1 MKKTIFLSIAGLFI
15 LLLAC
20 QKEPG
25 DIDDPGWGHGSD
37 NKQLIVMTYN
47 VRYCTPY
54 LVENAKP
61 DIDAIA
67 AIINKVKPDVV
78 FLQEVDRNTTRSGK
92 VDQLAE
98 LSKKTNMPFTFFG
111 KGQDYQGGEC
121 GCAFLSRVSL
131 SDPQLTIYPRAESQ
145 TSDRIMIQATL
156 KSGDKPV
163 TVACTHLG
171 LYQEE
176 RDVEVPVINSK
187 LSTSLYPVIFGGD
200 LNAIPENST
209 ITTLL
214 GYGFAKSNAI
224 TTFTIP
230 SDKPNRQLDYIM
242 YKPAN
247 KLKVISHTVLPDKA
261 SDHLAVVAVFEI
273 QD

>member
-1 MKKTIFLSIAGLFI
+1 MRKTVFLSITGLFI
-15 LLLAC
+15 LFLAC

-25 DIDDPGWGHGSD
+25 DIDDPGWDNESD
-37 NKQLIVMTYN
+37 NKQLTVMTYN

-67 AIINKVKPDVV
+67 AIINKTKPDVV

-111 KGQDYQGGEC
+111 KGQDYQGGEF
-121 GCAFLSRVSL
+121 GCAFLSNIGL
-131 SDPQLTIYPRAESQ
+131 SDSQLIVYPRVENQ
-145 TSDRIMIQATL
+145 TSDRIMIQATI
-156 KSGDKPV
+156 KAGGKPV
-163 TVACTHLG
+163 TVACSNFG

-176 RDVEVPVINSK
+176 RDAELPVFNIK
-187 LSTSLYPVIFGGD
+187 LSASPYPVIFGGD

-214 GYGFAKSNAI
+214 GYGFAKTNTI

-230 SDKPNRQLDYIM
+230 YDKPNRQLDYIM

-247 KLKVISHTVLPDKA
+247 KLKVISHTVLPDTV
-261 SDHLAVVAVFEI
+261 SDHLAVIAVFEI
-273 QD
+273 QN